1 MRMQR
6 AKEKA
11 EINGIT
17 FSKSQNARMAL
28 AGVVDGNWSQ
38 VIILTL
44 VVLDVVCVL
53 CELLLLATK
62 CPCTDKQV
70 DSMAYGY
77 GSGYGSAYG
86 SAYGSSYSSSY
97 GGSSY
102 SSYGS
107 SSYSSSSYSSYSDAS
122 YSRRLDGLDELGTED
137 EAPLLDF
144 LLETVMPSPFTRR
157 LAGGEFCPE
166 SKSSVTGEKV
176 S

>member
-11 EINGIT
+11 EINGVS
-17 FSKSQNARMAL
+17 FSKTQNARMAL

-70 DSMAYGY
+70 ASMAYGY
-77 GSGYGSAYG
+77 GSAYSSYGSAYG
-86 SAYGSSYSSSY
+86 GSSYGSSYGDSSY
-97 GGSSY
+97 
-102 SSYGS
+102 S
-107 SSYSSSSYSSYSDAS
+107 SSYSSSSYS
-122 YSRRLDGLDELGTED
+122 RRLDGFDELEPED
-137 EAPLLDF
+137 EAPLLGYILDF
-144 LLETVMPSPFTRR
+144 MPSHFSRR

-166 SKSSVTGEKV
+166 TTSPITGEKV